1 MPAVDCDP
9 NLPPPIRSERCRAVA
24 KPDDGGVVSGVSAG
38 LVSALLSI
46 SRLTLTGHKLRGVKK
61 FKRSGCRAF
70 ITDTTKI

>member
-46 SRLTLTGHKLRGVKK
+46 SRLTLTGPTMEGMVEIAPTGVV
-61 FKRSGCRAF
+61 
-70 ITDTTKI
+70 IH

>member
-9 NLPPPIRSERCRAVA
+9 HLPPPIRSERCCAVA

-46 SRLTLTGHKLRGVKK
+46 SRLTLTGPEMAEVTNGGH
-61 FKRSGCRAF
+61 
-70 ITDTTKI
+70 ITFDPNYREMR